1 MRNMDPEVR
10 RHIEEANW
18 EKLTKKL
25 LYYVGT
31 RLGLIYGRSHDIALP
46 GGQSAEDIVQET
58 VSRFLEGKRKWK
70 PSRVALFDFLKGIA
84 SSLISHH
91 HELKE
96 TKLRDTRV
104 LVDTNAPED
113 DIPGTRRQ
121 EAVDPTGTPEEA
133 LIPFDTLNTAFNRL
147 CENAGEEEDYNL
159 VLMCIED
166 GITKPTEI
174 ASETG
179 LDILQVY
186 TVKRRVLNDLDKI
199 LYEIM
204 AT

>member
-1 MRNMDPEVR
+1 MDPEVR
-10 RHIEEANW
+10 EHIEEADW

-25 LYYVGT
+25 FYYVST
-31 RLGLIYGRSHDIALP
+31 RLSLIYGRSHGIALP
-46 GGQSAEDIVQET
+46 GGQSVEDIVQET
-58 VSRFLEGKRKWK
+58 VSRFVKGKRKWN

-96 TKLRDTRV
+96 TQLRDTRV

-113 DIPGTRRQ
+113 DIPGTRTQ
-121 EAVDPTGTPEEA
+121 EAVDPTGTPEEV
-133 LIPFDTLNTAFNRL
+133 LISLDTLKTAFKRL
-147 CENAGEEEDYNL
+147 YENAGEEEDYNL

-166 GITKPTEI
+166 GITKPAEI

-179 LDILQVY
+179 LDVLQVY
-186 TVKRRVLNDLDKI
+186 AVKRRVLNDLDKI
-199 LYEIM
+199 LKEIM